1 MDLCG
6 QGAAFSHDP
15 VEFLS
20 TTSTVALTCMNT
32 GKDLCI
38 QMRANAAEFMNMY
51 EDMDP
56 FGEGAGYTGQ
66 LGISFLSENNPTSG
80 THTLPVP
87 RTCGDSSVL
96 ELFRCVFPRCNA
108 SNQKSVNKVRLALLG
123 TKWMT
128 R

>member
-15 VEFLS
+15 VDFLS

-38 QMRANAAEFMNMY
+38 QMSGNRAEFMNMD
-51 EDMDP
+51 EDVTP

-66 LGISFLSENNPTSG
+66 LEISFLSENTPTG
-80 THTLPVP
+80 GAHTLPVP
-87 RTCGDSSVL
+87 HTCGDSSIL
-96 ELFRCVFPRCNA
+96 ELFRCVFLHCNS
-108 SNQKSVNKVRLALLG
+108 SNQKSVNKMRLALLG
-123 TKWMT
+123 TKCMT
-128 R
+128 K